1 MYFNWSQ
8 YENEVLSKSTIKIN
22 EIEEDIDFFCQ
33 VKEYEKG
40 LKYLE

>member
-1 MYFNWSQ
+1 VYFNWSQ

-33 VKEYEKG
+33 A
-40 LKYLE
+40 